1 MPQGAKA
8 GRYPLPP
15 CPVRPRLLV
24 ACRSIAHAGSSWAGR
39 MAMLSFQVTWREA
52 AIASLCALVVAAL
65 AAVASRRAA
74 GARWGRV
81 AKIAWEAGMLL
92 GLYALWQFAG
102 SLSDASRLGAVRR
115 AEWIWHFERAI
126 ALPSETAIQRVFLP
140 HPLLVQGLNL
150 YYAVLHFPVLIGCL
164 IWLFIGHR
172 GRYWQLRTTVVLFT
186 AGALL
191 IQLIPVAP
199 PRLLPGD
206 GMIDTALHYGQSVYG
221 PNTGIDTDQM
231 SAMPSVHVGWAL
243 LVAAAV
249 VTTVRS
255 RWRWLVL
262 AYPALTALAVTVTA
276 NHFWLDGI
284 AAAALLALVLLAQ
297 GAARAARP
305 ALATRFAQATRLA
318 RATRL
323 ALVTRRPWATPLT
336 GQGRVVLPPEPATPP
351 PEPAALPP
359 GPAGRQLVRAG
370 RAAPVPEPSSQAEPA
385 GHAAPQPRPTAAWAG
400 PGTPGRRPAGAGK
413 APHGAGTVS
422 PPAGS
427 RRGTGART
435 AASRP
440 ATAVTRARASR
451 DCPGHT
457 PSSGP
462 SGRAG
467 RSREQGGR

>member
-1 MPQGAKA
+1 
-8 GRYPLPP
+8 
-15 CPVRPRLLV
+15 
-24 ACRSIAHAGSSWAGR
+24 
-39 MAMLSFQVTWREA
+39 MLSFQVTWREA

-65 AAVASRRAA
+65 AAVASRQAA
-74 GARWGRV
+74 GPRWGRV

-102 SLSDASRLGAVRR
+102 SLSDASSLGAVRR

-126 ALPSETAIQRVFLP
+126 ALPSETAIQQVFLP
-140 HPLLVQGLNL
+140 HPLLVQALNL

-164 IWLFIGHR
+164 IWLFIRHR
-172 GRYWQLRTTVVLFT
+172 GRYWQVRTTVVLFT

-221 PNTGIDTDQM
+221 PNTGIDADQL

-243 LVAAAV
+243 LVAVAV
-249 VTTVRS
+249 VTTARS
-255 RWRWLVL
+255 RWRWLAL

-284 AAAALLALVLLAQ
+284 VAAALLALVLIAQ
-297 GAARAARP
+297 RAARP
-305 ALATRFAQATRLA
+305 ALATR
-318 RATRL
+318 L
-323 ALVTRRPWATPLT
+323 ALATPLT
-336 GQGRVVLPPEPATPP
+336 GQGRAVPQPEPATPP
-351 PEPAALPP
+351 PEPAAPPP
-359 GPAGRQLVRAG
+359 GPAGRQLVRARRPATGAGPPGCPGAGALLAAGAG
-370 RAAPVPEPSSQAEPA
+370 RAASLAAAA
-385 GHAAPQPRPTAAWAG
+385 GSGVGRPRHAG
-400 PGTPGRRPAGAGK
+400 PCAGRCGQGAPWG
-413 APHGAGTVS
+413 GRGVS

-427 RRGTGART
+427 RRGIGART
-435 AASRP
+435 AAGRQ
-440 ATAVTRARASR
+440 ATAAVTRARSSR

>member
-1 MPQGAKA
+1 
-8 GRYPLPP
+8 
-15 CPVRPRLLV
+15 
-24 ACRSIAHAGSSWAGR
+24 
-39 MAMLSFQVTWREA
+39 MLSFQVTWREA

-65 AAVASRRAA
+65 AAVASRRPA
-74 GARWGRV
+74 GPRWGRV
-81 AKIAWEAGMLL
+81 TKIAWEAGLLL

-102 SLSDASRLGAVRR
+102 SLSDASPLGAVRR

-126 ALPSETAIQRVFLP
+126 ALPSETAVQRVFLP
-140 HPLLVQGLNL
+140 HPLLVQALNL

-164 IWLFIGHR
+164 IWLFIRHR
-172 GRYWQLRTTVVLFT
+172 GRYWHVRTTVVLFT

-221 PNTGIDTDQM
+221 PNTGIDADQL

-243 LVAAAV
+243 LVAVVV
-249 VTTVRS
+249 VTTARS
-255 RWRWLVL
+255 RWRWLAL

-284 AAAALLALVLLAQ
+284 AAAALLALVLIAQ
-297 GAARAARP
+297 RTARAAGP
-305 ALATRFAQATRLA
+305 ALATRLA
-318 RATRL
+318 RVTHL
-323 ALVTRRPWATPLT
+323 ALAVRLPWGTPPT
-336 GQGRVVLPPEPATPP
+336 GQGRAVLPPEPAAAS
-351 PEPAALPP
+351 PEPAALLLGP
-359 GPAGRQLVRAG
+359 GRELVRAG
-370 RAAPVPEPSSQAEPA
+370 RAAPVPEPSPQPEPA
-385 GHAAPQPRPTAAWAG
+385 RQAASQPRPAAAWVG
-400 PGTPGRRPAGAGK
+400 RGTPGRVPAGAGK
-413 APHGAGTVS
+413 PPRGAGAAP

-457 PSSGP
+457 PSPGP
-462 SGRAG
+462 TGRAG

>member
-1 MPQGAKA
+1 
-8 GRYPLPP
+8 
-15 CPVRPRLLV
+15 
-24 ACRSIAHAGSSWAGR
+24 
-39 MAMLSFQVTWREA
+39 MLSFQVTWREA

-74 GARWGRV
+74 GPRWGRV
-81 AKIAWEAGMLL
+81 AKIAWEAGLLL

-102 SLSDASRLGAVRR
+102 SLSDASPLGAVRR

-126 ALPSETAIQRVFLP
+126 ALPSETAVQRVFLP
-140 HPLLVQGLNL
+140 HPLLVQALNL

-164 IWLFIGHR
+164 IWLFIRHR
-172 GRYWQLRTTVVLFT
+172 GRYWQVRTTVVLFT

-221 PNTGIDTDQM
+221 PNTGIDADQL

-243 LVAAAV
+243 LVAVVV
-249 VTTVRS
+249 VTTARS
-255 RWRWLVL
+255 RWRWLAL

-284 AAAALLALVLLAQ
+284 AAAALLALVLIAQ
-297 GAARAARP
+297 RAAWAARP
-305 ALATRFAQATRLA
+305 ALATRLA

-323 ALVTRRPWATPLT
+323 ALAVRRPWATPLT
-336 GQGRVVLPPEPATPP
+336 GQGPAVLPPEPAAAS

-359 GPAGRQLVRAG
+359 GPAGRELVRAG
-370 RAAPVPEPSSQAEPA
+370 RPVPVPVPSPEPEPPPQPEPA
-385 GHAAPQPRPTAAWAG
+385 RQAASQPRPAAAWAG
-400 PGTPGRRPAGAGK
+400 PGTPGRA
-413 APHGAGTVS
+413 VS
-422 PPAGS
+422 PSTGS
-427 RRGTGART
+427 RRGTGAGT

-440 ATAVTRARASR
+440 ATAITRARASR

-457 PSSGP
+457 PSPGP
-462 SGRAG
+462 GGRAG

>member
-1 MPQGAKA
+1 
-8 GRYPLPP
+8 
-15 CPVRPRLLV
+15 
-24 ACRSIAHAGSSWAGR
+24 
-39 MAMLSFQVTWREA
+39 MLSFQVTWREA

-65 AAVASRRAA
+65 AAVASRQAA
-74 GARWGRV
+74 GPRWGRV

-102 SLSDASRLGAVRR
+102 SLSDASPLGAVRR

-126 ALPSETAIQRVFLP
+126 ALPSETATQRVFLP
-140 HPLLVQGLNL
+140 HPLLVQALNL

-164 IWLFIGHR
+164 IWLFIRHR
-172 GRYWQLRTTVVLFT
+172 GRYWQVRTTVVLFT

-221 PNTGIDTDQM
+221 PNTGIDADQL

-243 LVAAAV
+243 LVAVAV
-249 VTTVRS
+249 VTTARS
-255 RWRWLVL
+255 RWRWLAL

-284 AAAALLALVLLAQ
+284 AAAALLALVLIAQ
-297 GAARAARP
+297 RAARAARP
-305 ALATRFAQATRLA
+305 ALATRLALAARLA
-318 RATRL
+318 LATRL
-323 ALVTRRPWATPLT
+323 ALAGRRSWATPLT
-336 GQGRVVLPPEPATPP
+336 GQGRALPQPEPATPP

-359 GPAGRQLVRAG
+359 GPAGRQLVRAR
-370 RAAPVPEPSSQAEPA
+370 RAAPVPEPSSQPEPA
-385 GHAAPQPRPTAAWAG
+385 GQPASQPRPAAAWAG
-400 PGTPGRRPAGAGK
+400 PGTPGRVPAGAGK
-413 APHGAGTVS
+413 APRGAGAVS

-427 RRGTGART
+427 RRGIGART
-435 AASRP
+435 AAGRQ
-440 ATAVTRARASR
+440 ATAAVTRARSSR

-467 RSREQGGR
+467 RSREQDGR

>member
-1 MPQGAKA
+1 
-8 GRYPLPP
+8 
-15 CPVRPRLLV
+15 
-24 ACRSIAHAGSSWAGR
+24 
-39 MAMLSFQVTWREA
+39 MLSFQVTWREA

-65 AAVASRRAA
+65 AAVVSRRAA
-74 GARWGRV
+74 GPRWGRV
-81 AKIAWEAGMLL
+81 AKIAWEAGLLL

-102 SLSDASRLGAVRR
+102 SLSDASPLGAVRR

-126 ALPSETAIQRVFLP
+126 ALPSETAVQRVFLP
-140 HPLLVQGLNL
+140 HPLLVQALNL

-164 IWLFIGHR
+164 IWLFIRHR
-172 GRYWQLRTTVVLFT
+172 GRYWQVRTTVVLFT

-206 GMIDTALHYGQSVYG
+206 GMIDTALRYGQSVYG
-221 PNTGIDTDQM
+221 PNTGIDADQL

-243 LVAAAV
+243 LVAVVV
-249 VTTVRS
+249 VTTARS
-255 RWRWLVL
+255 RWRWLAL

-284 AAAALLALVLLAQ
+284 AAAALLALVLIAQ
-297 GAARAARP
+297 RATRAARP
-305 ALATRFAQATRLA
+305 ALATRLA
-318 RATRL
+318 RATG
-323 ALVTRRPWATPLT
+323 RPVATPLT
-336 GQGRVVLPPEPATPP
+336 GQGRAVLPPEPATASL
-351 PEPAALPP
+351 EPAALPP

-370 RAAPVPEPSSQAEPA
+370 RAAPVPEPSPQPEPA
-385 GHAAPQPRPTAAWAG
+385 RRAPSQPRPAAAWAG
-400 PGTPGRRPAGAGK
+400 PGTPGRAPAGAGE
-413 APHGAGTVS
+413 APRGAGAVS
-422 PPAGS
+422 APAGS

-435 AASRP
+435 PASRP

-457 PSSGP
+457 PSPGP